1 MRSPFIFVFSIFL
14 FGCKYQDNSPNLTN
28 INFSINQ
35 YAKHFQ
41 IIHHTD
47 STYVKIINY
56 YQNATNETLSYN
68 LQKFK
73 IPIKRAVLLSST
85 YIGFFDA
92 LNELSSIVGIAGVD
106 RVYHQKLTKRIKDR
120 TITEVGY
127 DQNIL
132 YEKIVSLKP
141 DIIFAYAIGK
151 KDMPYIDKFRLL
163 GIPVVYTA
171 EYLEPHPLGRAEWIK
186 FFAVF
191 FDKEHLADTIFNK
204 IEQEYMNIK
213 TKASNAK
220 NKPQVLLNSP
230 FEGIWYLPGSSS
242 YMVQLINDA
251 GGKYIFDTFQCKD
264 IYPMN
269 IEWVIH
275 HAQNADVWLNTGLF
289 TQKAQLQH
297 EGFKIIKAYRN
308 HRIFNHIKTNEHN
321 GTSKFWEQGV
331 LEPHIILHDLYNIFH
346 NDSTNQYHYY
356 QKLLP

>member
-1 MRSPFIFVFSIFL
+1 MRLTFIFGLIIFL
-14 FGCKYQDNSPNLTN
+14 FGCQHQDISSNYTN
-28 INFSINQ
+28 INFDENQ
-35 YAKHFQ
+35 YAKHFH

-47 STYVKIINY
+47 STYLQVINY
-56 YQNATNETLSYN
+56 YQNANNETLSYN
-68 LQKFK
+68 LHKFK

-106 RVYHQKLTKRIKDR
+106 RVYNQKLTKRIKDG
-120 TITEVGY
+120 TISEVGY

-151 KDMPYIDKFRLL
+151 KDMPHIDKLRSL

-186 FFAVF
+186 FFAAF

-204 IEQEYMNIK
+204 IEQEYLNIK
-213 TKASNAK
+213 TKASNIK
-220 NKPQVLLNSP
+220 NKPQVLLNTP
-230 FEGIWYLPGSSS
+230 FEGIWYLPGTSS

-251 GGKYIFDTFQCKD
+251 GGKYIFDTLQSKD
-264 IYPMN
+264 IYSMN

-275 HAQNADVWLNTGLF
+275 HAQNADVWLNTGLY
-289 TQKAQLQH
+289 TQKNQLPN
-297 EGFKIIKAYRN
+297 ESFKVIKAYRN
-308 HRIFNHIKTNEHN
+308 NRIFNHIKTNEYN
-321 GTSKFWEQGV
+321 GISKFWEQGV
-331 LEPHIILHDLYNIFH
+331 IEPHIILQDLHHIFQ
-346 NDSTNQYHYY
+346 NDSAYQYHYY
-356 QKLLP
+356 QKL